1 MKQSEG
7 GGGDFQ
13 PVHQWMRA
21 GATCVASPR
30 DSSAATAHVCLG
42 SNRGSLSPSPPP
54 SSFKKKN
61 KTALHWLPSAVAMAL
76 GCSGNWRT
84 QLQREKPW
92 ASCHLNWGR
101 KDTIISFSN
110 RLASCVLAVK
120 NNIHKQPVYLILL
133 WDADN
138 EQAHEFS
145 TMAAVA
151 ARQETKDTK
160 EEAGGDN
167 RDNGD

>member
-54 SSFKKKN
+54 SSFRKKQPYTGYLVLLPWRWGVLVIGAHAV
-61 KTALHWLPSAVAMAL
+61 TA
-76 GCSGNWRT
+76 
-84 QLQREKPW
+84 EKPR

-101 KDTIISFSN
+101 KDTIIFSSN

-120 NNIHKQPVYLILL
+120 NSRPQTPCLSNII
-133 WDADN
+133 
-138 EQAHEFS
+138 
-145 TMAAVA
+145 M
-151 ARQETKDTK
+151 
-160 EEAGGDN
+160 GCG
-167 RDNGD
+167 